1 MIKKT
6 STINEEFDLS
16 LFLFIAKKSLIW
28 ILLFFIVAILTA
40 FLYVRYASEV
50 YESTSI
56 LQIKSN
62 NTANKILN
70 VQAPTEVQD
79 EIASEVELLRSKIFL
94 KRALSKLP
102 LQISYYAEGTFKI
115 NEHYTNSPYTVE
127 INVKDA
133 DIYYVPFYV
142 NFKSK
147 NTFELSYT
155 YKGKKNNNT
164 YSSNQW
170 VKLPELDF
178 KANVLDYDAILF
190 QQNQASKDAFYFVVN
205 EPEKVANPYY
215 SRIDVKLM
223 NDAAKTISINFKDNN
238 ARKSCDVVNQIA
250 EEFKIYDVEKF
261 LYLEQIIP
269 NVSFLKI

>member
-115 NEHYTNSPYTVE
+115 NEHYS
-127 INVKDA
+127 
-133 DIYYVPFYV
+133 
-142 NFKSK
+142 
-147 NTFELSYT
+147 
-155 YKGKKNNNT
+155 GKK
-164 YSSNQW
+164 
-170 VKLPELDF
+170 
-178 KANVLDYDAILF
+178 
-190 QQNQASKDAFYFVVN
+190 
-205 EPEKVANPYY
+205 
-215 SRIDVKLM
+215 
-223 NDAAKTISINFKDNN
+223 
-238 ARKSCDVVNQIA
+238 
-250 EEFKIYDVEKF
+250 
-261 LYLEQIIP
+261 
-269 NVSFLKI
+269 VSFIKKMFS